1 MPETGYVEAARA
13 ALAQEMERDATIFV
27 VGEGIGER
35 GGNFGTTTGLYGRHG
50 PARLRDTPICER
62 GFSTMCVGA
71 AIAGARPVVDFMFID
86 FALDAFGDLINQAS
100 RMRWMSSGRITVP
113 MVIRACIGL
122 YKSGS
127 SHHSGSYYS
136 FLVHQPGFHVALP
149 SGPRTAKGLLTTAL
163 RSHDPVVFLE
173 HRALL
178 ALKEEVPDGDF
189 AIPFGR
195 AEVVREGNEIT
206 IVAIAAMV
214 PRCVAAAELLERQG
228 VSVEVIDPRTAAP
241 LDLETIAESVHKTG
255 RLLVVEED
263 YAPCSV
269 AADIAARVG
278 DEAFDDLDAPI
289 RRLHCGFAPA
299 PYSPVLEHE
308 ITIGTDAIV
317 QAVLDLR
324 DE

>member
-1 MPETGYVEAARA
+1 MQETGYVDAARA
-13 ALAQEMERDATIFV
+13 ALAQAMARDAAIFV

-35 GGNFGTTTGLYGRHG
+35 GGNFGTTTGLYRLYG
-50 PARLRDTPICER
+50 PQRLRDTPICER
-62 GFSTMCVGA
+62 GFSTLCVGA
-71 AIAGARPVVDFMFID
+71 AIAGARPVVDFMFAD

-100 RMRWMSSGRITVP
+100 RMRWMSSGRVTVP

-122 YKSGS
+122 HRSAS
-127 SHHSGSYYS
+127 SHHSGSFYS

-149 SGPRTAKGLLTTAL
+149 SGPRTAKGLLATAL
-163 RSHDPVVFLE
+163 RSRDPVVFME

-178 ALKEEVPDGDF
+178 GLKEEVPDGDY
-189 AIPFGR
+189 ALPFGR
-195 AEVVREGNEIT
+195 AEVVREGDQIT
-206 IVAIAAMV
+206 IVAISAMV
-214 PRCVAAAELLERQG
+214 PRCAEAAAILAEQG
-228 VSVEVIDPRTAAP
+228 VSVEIVDPLTAAP
-241 LDLETIAESVHKTG
+241 LDVESIKASVRKTG

-269 AADIAARVG
+269 AAEIAARVG

-299 PYSPVLEHE
+299 PYSPALERE
-308 ITIGTDAIV
+308 ITIDTGAIV

-324 DE
+324 SE

>member
-1 MPETGYVEAARA
+1 MAETNYVEAARA
-13 ALAQEMERDATIFV
+13 ALAQEMERDETIFV

-35 GGNFGTTTGLYGRHG
+35 GGNFNTTTGLYDLHG
-50 PARLRDTPICER
+50 PERLRDTPICER

-71 AIAGARPVVDFMFID
+71 AVAGARPVVDFMFMD

-100 RMRWMSSGRITVP
+100 RMRWMSSGRISVP

-127 SHHSGSYYS
+127 SHHSGSFYS
-136 FLVHQPGFHVALP
+136 FLTHQPGFVVALP

-163 RSHDPVVFLE
+163 RSHDPVAFLE

-178 ALKEEVPDGDF
+178 VLKEEVPDGDF

-195 AEVVREGNEIT
+195 AEVVREGSEIT
-206 IVAIAAMV
+206 IVAISGMV
-214 PRCVAAAELLERQG
+214 PKSVEAAAILERQG
-228 VSVEVIDPRTAAP
+228 VSVEVVDPRTVAP
-241 LDLETIAESVHKTG
+241 LDLATIAESVHKTG

-289 RRLHCGFAPA
+289 KRLHCGFAPA
-299 PYSPVLEHE
+299 PYSPVLENE
-308 ITIGTDAIV
+308 LTIGTDAIV
-317 QAVLDLR
+317 QAVLDLQ

>member
-1 MPETGYVEAARA
+1 MPETGYVEAAHA
-13 ALAQEMERDATIFV
+13 ALAQAMERDAAIFV

-35 GGNFGTTTGLYGRHG
+35 GGNFGTTTGLYAKYG
-50 PARLRDTPICER
+50 PQRLRDTPICER

-71 AIAGARPVVDFMFID
+71 AIAGARPVVDLMFAD

-100 RMRWMSSGRITVP
+100 RMRWMSSGRIAVP
-113 MVIRACIGL
+113 LVIRACIGL
-122 YKSGS
+122 HRSAS
-127 SHHSGSYYS
+127 SHHSGNFYS

-163 RSHDPVVFLE
+163 RSRDPVVFME

-178 ALKEEVPDGDF
+178 GLKEEAPDGDY

-195 AEVVREGNEIT
+195 AEVVRQGDDVT
-206 IVAIAAMV
+206 IVAISAMT
-214 PRCVAAAELLERQG
+214 PRCVQAAAILAEQG
-228 VSVEVIDPRTAAP
+228 VSVEIVDPLTAAP
-241 LDLETIAESVHKTG
+241 LDVASIKASVRKTG

-269 AADIAARVG
+269 AAEIAARVG

-299 PYSPVLEHE
+299 PYSPALERAVV
-308 ITIGTDAIV
+308 IDTGAIV

-324 DE
+324 SE

>member
-1 MPETGYVEAARA
+1 M
-13 ALAQEMERDATIFV
+13 FV
-27 VGEGIGER
+27 
-35 GGNFGTTTGLYGRHG
+35 
-50 PARLRDTPICER
+50 
-62 GFSTMCVGA
+62 
-71 AIAGARPVVDFMFID
+71 D

-100 RMRWMSSGRITVP
+100 RMRWMSSGRISVP
-113 MVIRACIGL
+113 IVIRACIGL

-136 FLVHQPGFHVALP
+136 FLTHQPGFHVALP

-178 ALKEEVPDGDF
+178 VLKEEVPDGDF
-189 AIPFGR
+189 AIPFGQ
-195 AEVVREGNEIT
+195 AEVVREGSEIT

-214 PRCVAAAELLERQG
+214 PKCVEAAELLVRQG
-228 VSVEVIDPRTAAP
+228 VSVEVVDPRTVAP
-241 LDLETIAESVHKTG
+241 LDLETIKESVHKTG

-269 AADIAARVG
+269 AADIASRVG

-299 PYSPVLEHE
+299 PYSPVLENE
-308 ITIGTDAIV
+308 LTISTDAIV